1 MGSAEGGVWPAEV
14 QAHEEAVPVGKERL
28 GWPVSQRGRRF
39 AMGRH
44 VTSGRVDVTKLS
56 DEIGGEIV

>member
-28 GWPVSQRGRRF
+28 GWPVAQRGRRF

-44 VTSGRVDVTKLS
+44 VKWKGLG
-56 DEIGGEIV
+56 DETQRRDREGEIV